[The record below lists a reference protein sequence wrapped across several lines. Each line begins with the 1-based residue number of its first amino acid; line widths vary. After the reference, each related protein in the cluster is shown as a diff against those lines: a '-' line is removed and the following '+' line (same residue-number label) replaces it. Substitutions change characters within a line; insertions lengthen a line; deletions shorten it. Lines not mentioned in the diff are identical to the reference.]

1 MLQEHPSQQ
10 NSVAPVRAQQ
20 GSRAAA
26 QQAEHGRL
34 YAEPMP
40 CDHQQRTECGWHQG
54 YPFVSDCYALVGAS
68 CSRSCPST
76 SILGYIEES
85 PRRCSSMGTSWD
97 CQFFFWRQIFV
108 LTVLV
113 IYIST
118 HTPGFESVSGLSV
131 LLVIQVISYKTD
143 VTKYM
148 CIFPVCISTPN
159 VISFTCRQLE
169 ISKVDISNCRQHRNI
184 HHRTADNI
192 EISTIDINFK
202 ALVGP
207 PGVHAGA
214 FWSPECHCGA

>member
-1 MLQEHPSQQ
+1 
-10 NSVAPVRAQQ
+10 
-20 GSRAAA
+20 
-26 QQAEHGRL
+26 
-34 YAEPMP
+34 MP

-85 PRRCSSMGTSWD
+85 PRRCSSTGTSWV
-97 CQFFFWRQIFV
+97 CQFFFWREIFV

-118 HTPGFESVSGLSV
+118 HKPGFESVSGLSV

-148 CIFPVCISTPN
+148 CIFPVCISTQLGTPW
-159 VISFTCRQLE
+159 CRIDGPSQE
-169 ISKVDISNCRQHRNI
+169 VSNTDSQYPLLASH
-184 HHRTADNI
+184 TA
-192 EISTIDINFK
+192 S
-202 ALVGP
+202 
-207 PGVHAGA
+207 
-214 FWSPECHCGA
+214 